1 MSLQVKIYFVVI
13 PFSFLSLSPPISS
26 PSPVVLTSVSAELRL
41 QQTELIKKKKERKK
55 SAYSPNHSASPPTLP
70 SYPTPPS
77 LPPSQHPPRL
87 LALAFSQTI
96 TTSRNSTEWPSEGSG
111 LFHIYTL

>member
-13 PFSFLSLSPPISS
+13 PFSFSLSFPPVSS

-41 QQTELIKKKKERKK
+41 QQTELINKKKEKK
-55 SAYSPNHSASPPTLP
+55 SAYSPNHSRLLLHPPFLP
-70 SYPTPPS
+70 HPS
-77 LPPSQHPPRL
+77 LPPSQHPPQL

-111 LFHIYTL
+111 LFHIYIL